1 MKERIV
7 LEQGSGGRASQ
18 ELTRQLFL
26 KHFTDG
32 IPGPLEDAALLDIGS
47 ERLAFS
53 TDSYVVDPVLFPGGN
68 IGDLAVNGTIN
79 DLAMRGARPLYLAV
93 GMILEEG
100 LPLDLLETVVR
111 AMQQRATEASVR
123 IVTGDTKVVPAG
135 KADKIFINTTG
146 IGIIEQGIDISA
158 GRIQPG
164 DHLIVSGTLADHG
177 ITILCERE
185 GLEIR
190 GGFRSD
196 SAPLHGLVAG
206 MLAAA
211 GADLHTLRDP
221 TRGGLATALCEL
233 ALASLVGIRIL
244 DKELPVRDDVR
255 GACELLGLDPLYLA
269 NEGKLLAFAAP
280 ASSAKILEVL
290 RRHPY
295 GRESRIIGEAVAE
308 HPGRVVLKTGI
319 GTERLLDM
327 LHGMP
332 LPRIC

>member
-1 MKERIV
+1 MKDKIV
-7 LEQGSGGRASQ
+7 LEQGSGGKASQ
-18 ELTRQLFL
+18 ELTQQLFL
-26 KHFTDG
+26 KHFDAG
-32 IPGPLEDAALLDIGS
+32 ISGPLEDAALLDIGS

-53 TDSYVVDPVLFPGGN
+53 TDSYVVDPVVFPGGN
-68 IGDLAVNGTIN
+68 IGDLAVNGTVN
-79 DLAMRGARPLYLAV
+79 DLAMRGARPLYLSV

-100 LPLDLLETVVR
+100 LPFSLLESVVR
-111 AMQQRATEASVR
+111 AMQQRATETSVR

-146 IGIIEQGIDISA
+146 IGIVEKGIDISA
-158 GRIQPG
+158 SRIQPG

-185 GLEIR
+185 GLEIK
-190 GGFRSD
+190 GCFRSD

-211 GADLHTLRDP
+211 GTDLHTLRDP

-233 ALASLVGIRIL
+233 ALASQVGIKLREN
-244 DKELPVRDDVR
+244 ELPVRGDVR

-280 ASSAKILEVL
+280 SSSSEILKFL
-290 RRHPY
+290 RSHPY

-308 HPGRVVLKTGI
+308 HPGRVVLQTTI
-319 GTERLLDM
+319 GTERNLEM